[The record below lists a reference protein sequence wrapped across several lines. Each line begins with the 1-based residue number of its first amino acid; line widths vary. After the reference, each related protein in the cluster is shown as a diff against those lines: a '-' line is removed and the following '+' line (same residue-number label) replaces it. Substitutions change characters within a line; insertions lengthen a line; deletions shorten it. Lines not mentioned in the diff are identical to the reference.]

1 MNARHEPEAQL
12 QEVRALMARSLGE
25 TALSRLAGDSQQWLG
40 SGKMLRSRLCLRLGE
55 ALGTPTA
62 SLLHACAA
70 VEMIHAASLLH
81 DDVIDGGFIR
91 RNLPT
96 FWVERGVSG
105 AILVGDLMLF
115 KALDLLGHVEKG
127 RLVHALVR
135 MTGEVCDAE
144 TEQELVLRGKT
155 PTWPN
160 CVAIARRK
168 TGALFAFAAF
178 AAAGNDPDLAG
189 VLQESGYAVGTA
201 YQLADDIL
209 DVSGLEDEAGKT
221 LGTDE
226 ARMKTTAASAA
237 AATGIDPVA
246 YIDDLC
252 ERAEAALAPWPVAHR
267 AWRQFVDEDFRPSIA
282 RPLAAFAGS

>member
-1 MNARHEPEAQL
+1 MNARHEPEVQL
-12 QEVRALMARSLGE
+12 QQVRGLMAQSLGE
-25 TALSRLAGDSQQWLG
+25 TALSRLVGDQQQWLG

-55 ALGTPTA
+55 AVGTPLNT
-62 SLLHACAA
+62 LLHACAA

-115 KALDLLGHVEKG
+115 KALDLLGHVEDG
-127 RLVHALVR
+127 RLVRALVR

-155 PTWPN
+155 PVWTN

-168 TGALFAFAAF
+168 TGALFAFAAC
-178 AAAGNDPDLAG
+178 AAAGDNVDL
-189 VLQESGYAVGTA
+189 VPVMQESGYAVGTA

-237 AATGIDPVA
+237 AADGVDPVA

-252 ERAEAALAPWPVAHR
+252 LRAEAALEPWPAIHR
-267 AWRQFVDEDFRPSIA
+267 AWRQFVDEDFRPSIE
-282 RPLAAFAGS
+282 RPLAVFAGS